1 MAQKK
6 VNGLTIAISAD
17 TSGVTAGLKDITSE
31 SISLSKQLKTVD
43 GLLKLDPTNTELL
56 DTRQKLLA
64 ESIETTRKK
73 LAALKGAQEDVK
85 KAVASGKIGSEEY
98 VAFQKELVQTEKRL
112 KDLEGTA
119 DDTGKEEEQLADATK
134 DAGTEMQKTE
144 KDASGLGESLKNGL
158 AAGAKAA
165 GAALVAVGAASVK
178 LVKDVIEKTGELEQN
193 LGGSESV
200 FGDYAQRMQKA
211 GEEAYKNLGIS
222 QSEYLATA
230 NKMGAL
236 LQGTGLDAEKS
247 AEITEKAMQRAADMA
262 SVMGIDMSAAM
273 ESVAGAAKGNFTMMD
288 NLGVAINDTT
298 LKAYAA
304 EHGLGDLSTT
314 QDKVTAAMQMFLD
327 TTEQYDGNFA
337 KEATETISGSF
348 GLLAASWDSLIAGLG
363 NGEADISNLAGNVV
377 DAFDSVVKNVEPVV
391 DAIVDALPAVVDTL
405 LAAVEELLPKLIP
418 AFTDIFIKLTDTLV
432 KLLPTLIPIA
442 ANAILTITTALIKN
456 LPQVVR
462 AAIEIITAIA
472 QGIAKAL
479 PELIPV
485 IVDVVL
491 EIAEI
496 LTDPKTLMPL
506 IRAAFDIINA
516 LIEGLLSPESIDK
529 MIEMLPEVIS
539 NLVDI
544 LLESL
549 DLLLDA
555 AVQIITALCD
565 YFFDPENVQKLIDTA
580 IEIIAKICEGLLKA
594 LYKVGEAIGE
604 VVKKIVDCL
613 GLGEYWEAG
622 MDVIDEFMGGVKQ
635 KWDEWADWWGS
646 IGERIY
652 DALHGN
658 TEGSFIDEGA
668 VWTPDKPMAV
678 GGIVSRPTR
687 ALIGENGAEMVLPLE
702 RNTEWMDMLAARI
715 GTGVQI
721 GEINVSVSG
730 ADGIDRVG
738 DIIVQKIDEALRV
751 YQIQQVRGIGGTAW
765 K

>member
-1 MAQKK
+1 MAQKRI
-6 VNGLTIAISAD
+6 NGLTIAISAD

-43 GLLKLDPTNTELL
+43 ALLKLDPTNTELL

-73 LAALKGAQEDVK
+73 LDALKGAQEDVK

-119 DDTGKEEEQLADATK
+119 DDTGKEEEQLAEATK
-134 DAGTEMQKTE
+134 DAGKEMQTAE

-158 AAGAKAA
+158 ATGAKAA
-165 GAALVAVGAASVK
+165 AAGVAAVTAAAAAVAVKLADTANEAADYGDNVDKMSQK
-178 LVKDVIEKTGELEQN
+178 LGL
-193 LGGSESV
+193 S
-200 FGDYAQRMQKA
+200 A
-211 GEEAYKNLGIS
+211 EAYQEWDFIMQHSGSDVDKMSASMKKLADAVQQPTKESTAAFEKLGIS
-222 QSEYLATA
+222 IEDAAKMSQEDLFAKTITELQKMESGTERTALANDLLGKSA
-230 NKMGAL
+230 MDLGAL
-236 LQGTGLDAEKS
+236 LNTSAEDTEAMRQQVRELGGVMSDDAVKS
-247 AEITEKAMQRAADMA
+247 AAQFKDSLQNMKTAVGSVGREIGSSFMPSMTQMMDAFGGVIKGSDGAEEALQA
-262 SVMGIDMSAAM
+262 GIDAFIENLDKQADQIVELADRLIPIFVEMVTKNAPKLIEAALKIIQTLA
-273 ESVAGAAKGNFTMMD
+273 EQLLK
-288 NLGVAINDTT
+288 NLPMI
-298 LKAYAA
+298 LR
-304 EHGLGDLSTT
+304 
-314 QDKVTAAMQMFLD
+314 AAMQ
-327 TTEQYDGNFA
+327 
-337 KEATETISGSF
+337 
-348 GLLAASWDSLIAGLG
+348 
-363 NGEADISNLAGNVV
+363 
-377 DAFDSVVKNVEPVV
+377 
-391 DAIVDALPAVVDTL
+391 
-405 LAAVEELLPKLIP
+405 
-418 AFTDIFIKLTDTLV
+418 
-432 KLLPTLIPIA
+432 
-442 ANAILTITTALIKN
+442 
-456 LPQVVR
+456 
-462 AAIEIITAIA
+462 IITAVV
-472 QGIAKAL
+472 QGISQAL

-485 IVDVVL
+485 IVDVVY

-580 IEIIAKICEGLLKA
+580 LEIIVKICEGLLKA
-594 LYKVGEAIGE
+594 LWKIGEAVGEI
-604 VVKKIVDCL
+604 VKKIVDCL

-622 MDVIDEFMGGVKQ
+622 MDVIDQFMGGVKQ

-658 TEGSFIDEGA
+658 MEGSYIDEGA
-668 VWTPDKPMAV
+668 VWTPDKAMAT

-730 ADGIDRVG
+730 AEGIDRVG

-751 YQIQQVRGIGGTAW
+751 YQIQQTRGIGGTAW

>member
-1 MAQKK
+1 MGQKR

-43 GLLKLDPTNTELL
+43 ALLKLDPTNTELL

-73 LAALKGAQEDVK
+73 LDALKGAQEDVK

-112 KDLEGTA
+112 KELEGAA
-119 DDTGKEEEQLADATK
+119 DDTGKEEKQLADSTK
-134 DAGTEMQKTE
+134 DAGKEMQAAE

-158 AAGAKAA
+158 ATGAKAA
-165 GAALVAVGAASVK
+165 AAGVAAVTAAAAAVAVKLADTANEAADYGDNVDKMSQK
-178 LVKDVIEKTGELEQN
+178 LGL
-193 LGGSESV
+193 S
-200 FGDYAQRMQKA
+200 A
-211 GEEAYKNLGIS
+211 EAYQEWDFIMQHSGSDVDKMSASMKKLADAVQQPTKESTAAFEKLGIS
-222 QSEYLATA
+222 IEDAAKMSQEDLFAKTITELQKMESGTERTALANDLLGKSA
-230 NKMGAL
+230 MDLGAL
-236 LQGTGLDAEKS
+236 LNTSAEDTEAMRQQVRELGGVMSDDAVKS
-247 AEITEKAMQRAADMA
+247 AAQFKDSLQNMKTAVGSVGREIGSSFMPSMTQMMDAFGGVIKGSDGAEEALQA
-262 SVMGIDMSAAM
+262 GIDAFIENLDKQADQIVELADRLIPIFVEMVTKNAPKLIEAALKIIQTLA
-273 ESVAGAAKGNFTMMD
+273 EQLLK
-288 NLGVAINDTT
+288 NLPMI
-298 LKAYAA
+298 LR
-304 EHGLGDLSTT
+304 
-314 QDKVTAAMQMFLD
+314 AAMQ
-327 TTEQYDGNFA
+327 
-337 KEATETISGSF
+337 
-348 GLLAASWDSLIAGLG
+348 
-363 NGEADISNLAGNVV
+363 
-377 DAFDSVVKNVEPVV
+377 
-391 DAIVDALPAVVDTL
+391 
-405 LAAVEELLPKLIP
+405 
-418 AFTDIFIKLTDTLV
+418 
-432 KLLPTLIPIA
+432 
-442 ANAILTITTALIKN
+442 
-456 LPQVVR
+456 
-462 AAIEIITAIA
+462 IITAVV
-472 QGIAKAL
+472 QGISQAL

-485 IVDVVL
+485 IVDVVY

-580 IEIIAKICEGLLKA
+580 LEIIVKICEGLLKA
-594 LYKVGEAIGE
+594 LWKIGEAVGEI
-604 VVKKIVDCL
+604 VKKIVDCL

-622 MDVIDEFMGGVKQ
+622 MDVIDQFMGGVKQ

-658 TEGSFIDEGA
+658 MEGSYIDEGA
-668 VWTPDKPMAV
+668 VWTPDKAMAT

-730 ADGIDRVG
+730 AEGIDRVG

-751 YQIQQVRGIGGTAW
+751 YQIQQTRGIGGTAW

>member
-1 MAQKK
+1 MAQKR

-43 GLLKLDPTNTELL
+43 ALLKLDPTNTELL

-64 ESIETTRKK
+64 DSIETTRKK
-73 LAALKGAQEDVK
+73 LEALRGAQEDVK
-85 KAVASGKIGSEEY
+85 KAVASGKIGTEEY
-98 VAFQKELVQTEKRL
+98 VAFQKELVHTEKRL
-112 KDLEGTA
+112 KDLEGAA
-119 DDTGKEEEQLADATK
+119 DDTGKEEKQLSDSTK
-134 DAGTEMQKTE
+134 GAGKEMQAAE
-144 KDASGLGESLKNGL
+144 KDASGLGKSLKNGL

-178 LVKDVIEKTGELEQN
+178 LVKDVIDKTGDLEQN

-337 KEATETISGSF
+337 KEATETISGSL

-363 NGEADISNLAGNVV
+363 NGEADIANLAGNVV

-391 DAIVDALPAVVDTL
+391 EAIVDALPAVVDTL

-418 AFTDIFIKLTDTLV
+418 AFTDIFIKLSDTLV

-462 AAIEIITAIA
+462 AAMQIITSIV
-472 QGIAKAL
+472 QGIAQAL
-479 PELIPV
+479 PDLIPV

-516 LIEGLLSPESIDK
+516 LIEGLLSPESINK

-555 AVQIITALCD
+555 AVKIIEALCD
-565 YFFDPENVQKLIDTA
+565 YFFEPENVQKMIDTS

-594 LYKVGEAIGE
+594 IWKIGEAIGE

-622 MDVIDEFMGGVKQ
+622 MDVIDQFMGGVKH

-658 TEGSFIDEGA
+658 MEGSYIDEGA

-687 ALIGENGAEMVLPLE
+687 ALIGENGAEVVLPLE

-751 YQIQQVRGIGGTAW
+751 YQIQQTRGIGGTAW

>member
-1 MAQKK
+1 MAQKR

-43 GLLKLDPTNTELL
+43 ALLKLDPTNTELL

-73 LAALKGAQEDVK
+73 LDALKGAQEDVK

-119 DDTGKEEEQLADATK
+119 DDTGKEEEQLAEATK
-134 DAGTEMQKTE
+134 DAGKEMQAAE

-158 AAGAKAA
+158 ANGAKAA
-165 GAALVAVGAASVK
+165 AAGVAAVTDAAAAVAVKLADTANEAADYGDNVDKMSQK
-178 LVKDVIEKTGELEQN
+178 LGL
-193 LGGSESV
+193 S
-200 FGDYAQRMQKA
+200 A
-211 GEEAYKNLGIS
+211 EAYQEWDFIMQHSGSDVDKMSASMKKLADAVQQPTKESAAAFEKLGIS
-222 QSEYLATA
+222 IEDAAKMSQEDLFAKTITELQKMESGTERTALANDLLGKSA
-230 NKMGAL
+230 MDLGAL
-236 LQGTGLDAEKS
+236 LNTSAEDTEAMRQQVRELGGVMSDDAVKS
-247 AEITEKAMQRAADMA
+247 AAQFKDSLQNMKTAVGSVGREIGSSFMPSMTQMMDAFGGVVKGSDGAEEALQA
-262 SVMGIDMSAAM
+262 GIDA
-273 ESVAGAAKGNFTMMD
+273 FID
-288 NLGVAINDTT
+288 NLDKQAEQIVELADRLIPVFVEMITKNAPKLIEAALKIIQT
-298 LKAYAA
+298 LA
-304 EHGLGDLSTT
+304 EQLQKNLPLILR
-314 QDKVTAAMQMFLD
+314 AAMQ
-327 TTEQYDGNFA
+327 
-337 KEATETISGSF
+337 
-348 GLLAASWDSLIAGLG
+348 
-363 NGEADISNLAGNVV
+363 
-377 DAFDSVVKNVEPVV
+377 
-391 DAIVDALPAVVDTL
+391 
-405 LAAVEELLPKLIP
+405 
-418 AFTDIFIKLTDTLV
+418 
-432 KLLPTLIPIA
+432 
-442 ANAILTITTALIKN
+442 
-456 LPQVVR
+456 
-462 AAIEIITAIA
+462 IITAVV
-472 QGIAKAL
+472 QGIAQAL

-485 IVDVVL
+485 IVDVVI

-516 LIEGLLSPESIDK
+516 LIEGLLSPDSINA
-529 MIEMLPEVIS
+529 MIEMLPQVVS

-565 YFFDPENVQKLIDTA
+565 YFFEPENVQKMIDTA

-622 MDVIDEFMGGVKQ
+622 MDVIDQFMGGVKQ

-658 TEGSFIDEGA
+658 MEGSYIDEGK
-668 VWTPDKPMAV
+668 VWTPDKAMAT

-721 GEINVSVSG
+721 GEINISVSG
-730 ADGIDRVG
+730 AEGIDRVG

-751 YQIQQVRGIGGTAW
+751 YQIQQTRGIGGTAW

>member
-6 VNGLTIAISAD
+6 VSGLTIAISAD

-43 GLLKLDPTNTELL
+43 ALLDLDPSNTELL
-56 DTRQKLLA
+56 DTKQKLLA
-64 ESIETTRKK
+64 DSIETTRKK
-73 LAALKGAQEDVK
+73 LDALKGAQEDVK

-112 KDLEGTA
+112 KDLEGAA
-119 DDTGKEEEQLADATK
+119 DDTGKEEKQLADSTK
-134 DAGTEMQKTE
+134 DAGTEMQDAE
-144 KDASGLGESLKNGL
+144 KKAGGLGESLKNGL

-200 FGDYAQRMQKA
+200 FGDYAQRMQKI

-222 QSEYLATA
+222 QSDYLATA

-262 SVMGIDMSAAM
+262 SVMGIDMSAAL

-337 KEATETISGSF
+337 KEATETISGSL

-363 NGEADISNLAGNVV
+363 NGEADIANLAGNVV

-418 AFTDIFIKLTDTLV
+418 AFTDIFIRLSDTLV

-462 AAIEIITAIA
+462 AAMQIITSIV
-472 QGIAKAL
+472 QGIAQAL

-485 IVDVVL
+485 IVDVVI

-516 LIEGLLSPESIDK
+516 LIEGLLSPDSINA
-529 MIEMLPEVIS
+529 MIEMLPEVVS

-555 AVQIITALCD
+555 AVKIIEALCN
-565 YFFDPENVQKLIDTA
+565 YFFEPENVQKLIDTA

-594 LYKVGEAIGE
+594 LWKVGEAIGE

-622 MDVIDEFMGGVKQ
+622 MDVIDQFMGGVKQ
-635 KWDEWADWWGS
+635 KWDEWSDWWGS

-658 TEGSFIDEGA
+658 MEGSYIDEGA

-730 ADGIDRVG
+730 AEGIDRVG

-751 YQIQQVRGIGGTAW
+751 YQIQQTRGIGGTAW

>member
-73 LAALKGAQEDVK
+73 LEALKGAQEDVK

-119 DDTGKEEEQLADATK
+119 DDTGKEEKQLADATK
-134 DAGTEMQKTE
+134 DAGKEMQTAE
-144 KDASGLGESLKNGL
+144 KDASGLGESLKSGL

-165 GAALVAVGAASVK
+165 GAALAAVGAASVK

-222 QSEYLATA
+222 QSDYLATA

-348 GLLAASWDSLIAGLG
+348 GLLAASWESLIAGLG

-418 AFTDIFIKLTDTLV
+418 AFTDIFIKLSDTLV

-442 ANAILTITTALIKN
+442 AQAILTITTALIKN

-462 AAIEIITAIA
+462 AAMQIITAVV
-472 QGIAKAL
+472 QGIAQAL

-485 IVDVVL
+485 IVDVVI

-516 LIEGLLSPESIDK
+516 LIEGLLSPDSINM
-529 MIEMLPEVIS
+529 MIEMLPEVVS

-555 AVQIITALCD
+555 AVKIIEALCD
-565 YFFDPENVQKLIDTA
+565 YFFDPENVQKMIDTS

-622 MDVIDEFMGGVKQ
+622 MDVIDQFMGGVKQ

-658 TEGSFIDEGA
+658 MEGSYIDEGA
-668 VWTPDKPMAV
+668 VWTPDKAMAV

-751 YQIQQVRGIGGTAW
+751 YQIQQTRGIGGTAW

>member
-56 DTRQKLLA
+56 DTRQRLLA

-73 LAALKGAQEDVK
+73 LDALRGAQEDVK

-98 VAFQKELVQTEKRL
+98 VAFQKELVQTEKRM

-119 DDTGKEEEQLADATK
+119 DDTGKEEKQLAEATK
-134 DAGTEMQKTE
+134 DAGKEMQTAE

-158 AAGAKAA
+158 ATGAKAA
-165 GAALVAVGAASVK
+165 AAGVAAVTAAAAAVAVKLADTANEAADYGDNVDKMSQK
-178 LVKDVIEKTGELEQN
+178 LGL
-193 LGGSESV
+193 S
-200 FGDYAQRMQKA
+200 A
-211 GEEAYKNLGIS
+211 EAYQEWDFIMKHSGSDVDKMSASMKKLADAVQEPTKESAAAFEKLGIS
-222 QSEYLATA
+222 LEDAKKMSQEDLFAKTITELQKMESGTERTALANDLLGKSA
-230 NKMGAL
+230 MDLGAL
-236 LQGTGLDAEKS
+236 LNTSAEDTEAMRQQVRELGGVMSDDAVKS
-247 AEITEKAMQRAADMA
+247 AAQFKDSLQNMKTAVGSVGREIGA
-262 SVMGIDMSAAM
+262 SFMPSMTQMMDAFGGLIKGSDGSEEALQAGIDA
-273 ESVAGAAKGNFTMMD
+273 FID
-288 NLGVAINDTT
+288 NL
-298 LKAYAA
+298 
-304 EHGLGDLSTT
+304 
-314 QDKVTAAMQMFLD
+314 DKQADQIV
-327 TTEQYDGNFA
+327 E
-337 KEATETISGSF
+337 
-348 GLLAASWDSLIAGLG
+348 LADRLIPIFV
-363 NGEADISNLAGNVV
+363 EMIT
-377 DAFDSVVKNVEPVV
+377 KN
-391 DAIVDALPAVVDTL
+391 A
-405 LAAVEELLPKLIP
+405 PKLIE
-418 AFTDIFIKLTDTLV
+418 AALKIIQTLAEQ
-432 KLLPTLIPIA
+432 LL
-442 ANAILTITTALIKN
+442 KN
-456 LPQVVR
+456 LPLILR

-516 LIEGLLSPESIDK
+516 LIGGLLSPDSINA
-529 MIEMLPEVIS
+529 MIEMLPQVIS

-544 LLESL
+544 LLDSL

-555 AVQIITALCD
+555 AVKIIEALCD
-565 YFFDPENVQKLIDTA
+565 YFLDPANVQKMFDTSL
-580 IEIIAKICEGLLKA
+580 EIIVKICEGLLKA
-594 LYKVGEAIGE
+594 LGKIGDAVGQI
-604 VVKKIVDCL
+604 VKKIVDCL

-622 MDVIDEFMGGVKQ
+622 MDVIDQFMGGVKQ

-658 TEGSFIDEGA
+658 MEGSYIDEGA

-730 ADGIDRVG
+730 AEGIDRVG

-751 YQIQQVRGIGGTAW
+751 YQIQQTRGIGGTAW

>member
-6 VNGLTIAISAD
+6 VSGLTIAISAD
-17 TSGVTAGLKDITSE
+17 TTGVTAGLKDITSE

-64 ESIETTRKK
+64 ESIEATRKK
-73 LAALKGAQEDVK
+73 LDALRGAQEDVK

-119 DDTGKEEEQLADATK
+119 DDTGKEEKQLAESTK
-134 DAGTEMQKTE
+134 DAGKEMQTAE

-158 AAGAKAA
+158 ATGAKAA
-165 GAALVAVGAASVK
+165 AAGVAAVTAAAAAVAVKLADTANEAADYGDNVDKMSQK
-178 LVKDVIEKTGELEQN
+178 LGL
-193 LGGSESV
+193 S
-200 FGDYAQRMQKA
+200 A
-211 GEEAYKNLGIS
+211 EAYQEWDFIMQHSGSDVDKMSASMKKLADAVQEPTKESAAAFEKLGIS
-222 QSEYLATA
+222 LEDAKKMSQEDLFAKTITELQKMESGTERTALANDLLGKSA
-230 NKMGAL
+230 MDLGAL
-236 LQGTGLDAEKS
+236 LNTSAEDTEAMREQVRELGGVMSDDAVKS
-247 AEITEKAMQRAADMA
+247 AAQFKDSLQNMKTAVGSVGREIGA
-262 SVMGIDMSAAM
+262 SFMPSMTQMMDAFGGLIKGSDGSEEALQAGIDA
-273 ESVAGAAKGNFTMMD
+273 FID
-288 NLGVAINDTT
+288 NL
-298 LKAYAA
+298 
-304 EHGLGDLSTT
+304 
-314 QDKVTAAMQMFLD
+314 DKQADQIV
-327 TTEQYDGNFA
+327 E
-337 KEATETISGSF
+337 
-348 GLLAASWDSLIAGLG
+348 LADRLIPIFV
-363 NGEADISNLAGNVV
+363 EMIT
-377 DAFDSVVKNVEPVV
+377 KN
-391 DAIVDALPAVVDTL
+391 A
-405 LAAVEELLPKLIP
+405 PKLIE
-418 AFTDIFIKLTDTLV
+418 AALKIIQTLAEQ
-432 KLLPTLIPIA
+432 LL
-442 ANAILTITTALIKN
+442 KN
-456 LPQVVR
+456 LPMILR
-462 AAIEIITAIA
+462 AAIEIITAVA

-580 IEIIAKICEGLLKA
+580 IEIIAKICEGLLEA

-658 TEGSFIDEGA
+658 TEGSFIDESK
-668 VWTPDKPMAV
+668 VWTPDKPMAT

-751 YQIQQVRGIGGTAW
+751 YQIQQARGIGGTAW

>member
-6 VNGLTIAISAD
+6 VSGLTIAISAD
-17 TSGVTAGLKDITSE
+17 TTGVTAGLKDITSE

-73 LAALKGAQEDVK
+73 LDALRGAQEDVK

-98 VAFQKELVQTEKRL
+98 VAFQKELVQTERRL

-119 DDTGKEEEQLADATK
+119 DDTGKEEKQLAEVTK
-134 DAGTEMQKTE
+134 DAGKEMQAAE

-158 AAGAKAA
+158 ATGAKAA
-165 GAALVAVGAASVK
+165 AAGVAAVTAAAAAVAVKLADTANEAADYGDNVDKMSQK
-178 LVKDVIEKTGELEQN
+178 LGL
-193 LGGSESV
+193 S
-200 FGDYAQRMQKA
+200 A
-211 GEEAYKNLGIS
+211 EAYQEWDFIMQHSGSDVDKMSASMKKLADAVQEPTKESAAAFEKLGIS
-222 QSEYLATA
+222 LEDAKKMSQEDLFAKTITELQKMESGTERTALANDLLGKSA
-230 NKMGAL
+230 MDLGAL
-236 LQGTGLDAEKS
+236 LNTSAEDTEAMRQQVRELGGVMSDDAVKS
-247 AEITEKAMQRAADMA
+247 AAQFKDSLQNMKTAVGSVGREIGASFMPSMAQMMDAFGGLIKGSDGSEEALQAGIDAFIDNLDKQADMIVELA
-262 SVMGIDMSAAM
+262 DRLIPIFVEM
-273 ESVAGAAKGNFTMMD
+273 
-288 NLGVAINDTT
+288 
-298 LKAYAA
+298 
-304 EHGLGDLSTT
+304 
-314 QDKVTAAMQMFLD
+314 VT
-327 TTEQYDGNFA
+327 
-337 KEATETISGSF
+337 
-348 GLLAASWDSLIAGLG
+348 
-363 NGEADISNLAGNVV
+363 
-377 DAFDSVVKNVEPVV
+377 KN
-391 DAIVDALPAVVDTL
+391 A
-405 LAAVEELLPKLIP
+405 PKLIE
-418 AFTDIFIKLTDTLV
+418 AALKIIQTLAEQ
-432 KLLPTLIPIA
+432 LL
-442 ANAILTITTALIKN
+442 KN
-456 LPQVVR
+456 LPLILR

-496 LTDPKTLMPL
+496 LTDPKTMMPL

-646 IGERIY
+646 IGERMY

-658 TEGSFIDEGA
+658 TEGSFIDESK
-668 VWTPDKPMAV
+668 VWTPDKPMAT

-751 YQIQQVRGIGGTAW
+751 YQIQQARGIGGTAW

>member
-1 MAQKK
+1 MAQKRI
-6 VNGLTIAISAD
+6 NGLTIAISAD

-73 LAALKGAQEDVK
+73 LDALRGAQEDVK

-98 VAFQKELVQTEKRL
+98 VAFQKELVLTEKRL

-119 DDTGKEEEQLADATK
+119 DDTGKEEEQLAKATK
-134 DAGTEMQKTE
+134 DAGTEMKQTE
-144 KDASGLGESLKNGL
+144 KDSSNLGESLKNGL
-158 AAGAKAA
+158 ATGAKAA
-165 GAALVAVGAASVK
+165 AAGVAAVTAAAAAVAVKLADTANEAADYGDNVDKMSQK
-178 LVKDVIEKTGELEQN
+178 LGL
-193 LGGSESV
+193 S
-200 FGDYAQRMQKA
+200 A
-211 GEEAYKNLGIS
+211 EAYQEWDFIMQHSGSDVDKMSASMKKLADAVQQPTKESTAAFEKLGIS
-222 QSEYLATA
+222 IEDAAKMSQEDLFAATITALQNMESGTERTALANDLLGKSA
-230 NKMGAL
+230 MDLGAL
-236 LQGTGLDAEKS
+236 LNTSAEDTEAMRQQVRELGGVMSDDAVKS
-247 AEITEKAMQRAADMA
+247 AAQFKDSLQNMKTAVGSVGREIGSSFMPSMTQMMDAFGGVVKGSDGAEEALQA
-262 SVMGIDMSAAM
+262 GIDAFIENLDKQAEQIVELADRLIPIFVEMITNNAPKLITAALM
-273 ESVAGAAKGNFTMMD
+273 IVQTLAEQLLK
-288 NLGVAINDTT
+288 NLPMV
-298 LKAYAA
+298 LR
-304 EHGLGDLSTT
+304 
-314 QDKVTAAMQMFLD
+314 AAMQ
-327 TTEQYDGNFA
+327 
-337 KEATETISGSF
+337 
-348 GLLAASWDSLIAGLG
+348 
-363 NGEADISNLAGNVV
+363 
-377 DAFDSVVKNVEPVV
+377 
-391 DAIVDALPAVVDTL
+391 IVTAVV
-405 LAAVEELLPKLIP
+405 
-418 AFTDIFIKLTDTLV
+418 
-432 KLLPTLIPIA
+432 
-442 ANAILTITTALIKN
+442 
-456 LPQVVR
+456 
-462 AAIEIITAIA
+462 
-472 QGIAKAL
+472 QGIAQAL
-479 PELIPV
+479 PDLIPV
-485 IVDVVL
+485 VIQVVF

-516 LIEGLLSPESIDK
+516 LIEGLLSPESINM
-529 MIEMLPEVIS
+529 MIEMLPEVVS

-555 AVQIITALCD
+555 AVKIIEALCD
-565 YFFDPENVQKLIDTA
+565 YFFEPENVQKLIDTA

-613 GLGEYWEAG
+613 GLGDYWEAG

-658 TEGSFIDEGA
+658 MEGSYIDEGA
-668 VWTPDKPMAV
+668 VWTPDKPMAT

-730 ADGIDRVG
+730 AEGIDRVG

-751 YQIQQVRGIGGTAW
+751 YQIQQTRGIGGTAW

>member
-6 VNGLTIAISAD
+6 VSGLTIAISAD

-73 LAALKGAQEDVK
+73 LDALKGAQEDVK

-134 DAGTEMQKTE
+134 DAGKEMQTAE

-158 AAGAKAA
+158 ANGAKAA
-165 GAALVAVGAASVK
+165 AAGVAAVTAAAAAVAVKLADTANEAADYGDNVDKMSQK
-178 LVKDVIEKTGELEQN
+178 LGL
-193 LGGSESV
+193 S
-200 FGDYAQRMQKA
+200 A
-211 GEEAYKNLGIS
+211 EAYQEWDFIMQHSGSDVDKMSASMKKLADAVQQPTKESTAAFEKLGIS
-222 QSEYLATA
+222 IEDAAKMSQEDLFAKTITELQKMESGTERTALANDLLGKSA
-230 NKMGAL
+230 MDLGAL
-236 LQGTGLDAEKS
+236 LNTSAEDTEAMRQQVRELGGVMSDDAVKS
-247 AEITEKAMQRAADMA
+247 AAQFKDSLQNMKTAVGSVGREIGSSFMPSMTQMMDAFGGVIKGSDGAEEALQA
-262 SVMGIDMSAAM
+262 GIDAFIENLDKQADQIVELADRLIPIFVEMVTKNAPKLIEAALKIIQTLA
-273 ESVAGAAKGNFTMMD
+273 EQLLK
-288 NLGVAINDTT
+288 NLPLI
-298 LKAYAA
+298 LR
-304 EHGLGDLSTT
+304 
-314 QDKVTAAMQMFLD
+314 AAMQ
-327 TTEQYDGNFA
+327 
-337 KEATETISGSF
+337 
-348 GLLAASWDSLIAGLG
+348 
-363 NGEADISNLAGNVV
+363 
-377 DAFDSVVKNVEPVV
+377 
-391 DAIVDALPAVVDTL
+391 
-405 LAAVEELLPKLIP
+405 
-418 AFTDIFIKLTDTLV
+418 
-432 KLLPTLIPIA
+432 
-442 ANAILTITTALIKN
+442 
-456 LPQVVR
+456 
-462 AAIEIITAIA
+462 IITAVV
-472 QGIAKAL
+472 QGIAQAL

-485 IVDVVL
+485 IVDVVI

-555 AVQIITALCD
+555 AVAIIEALCD
-565 YFFDPENVQKLIDTA
+565 YFFEPENVQKLIDTA
-580 IEIIAKICEGLLKA
+580 IEIIVKICEGLLKA
-594 LYKVGEAIGE
+594 LWKIGEAVGEI
-604 VVKKIVDCL
+604 VKKIVDCL

-658 TEGSFIDEGA
+658 MEGSYIDEGK
-668 VWTPDKPMAV
+668 VWTPDKAMAT

-730 ADGIDRVG
+730 AEGIDRVG

-751 YQIQQVRGIGGTAW
+751 YQIQQARGIGGTAW

>member
-1 MAQKK
+1 MAQKR

-43 GLLKLDPTNTELL
+43 ALLKLDPTNTELL

-64 ESIETTRKK
+64 DSVETTRRK
-73 LAALKGAQEDVK
+73 LEALKGAQEDVK
-85 KAVASGKIGSEEY
+85 KAVASGKIGTEEY
-98 VAFQKELVQTEKRL
+98 VAFQKELVLTEKRL
-112 KDLEGTA
+112 KDLEGAA
-119 DDTGKEEEQLADATK
+119 DDTGKEEKQLADSTK
-134 DAGTEMQKTE
+134 DAGTEMQDAE
-144 KDASGLGESLKNGL
+144 KKAGGLGESLKNGL
-158 AAGAKAA
+158 ANGAKAA
-165 GAALVAVGAASVK
+165 AAGVAAVTAAAAAVAVKLADTANEAAGYGDNVDKMSQK
-178 LVKDVIEKTGELEQN
+178 LGL
-193 LGGSESV
+193 S
-200 FGDYAQRMQKA
+200 A
-211 GEEAYKNLGIS
+211 EAYQEWDFIMQHSGSDVDKMSASMKKLADAVQQPTKESTAAFEKLGIS
-222 QSEYLATA
+222 IEDAKKMSQEDLFAKTITELQKMESGTERTALANDLLGKSA
-230 NKMGAL
+230 MDLGAL
-236 LQGTGLDAEKS
+236 LNTSAEDTEAMRQQVRELGGVMSDDAVKS
-247 AEITEKAMQRAADMA
+247 AAQFKDSLQSMKTAVGSVGREIGSSFMPSMA
-262 SVMGIDMSAAM
+262 QMMDAFGGVIKGSDGAEEALQAGIDAFI
-273 ESVAGAAKGNFTMMD
+273 E
-288 NLGVAINDTT
+288 NL
-298 LKAYAA
+298 
-304 EHGLGDLSTT
+304 
-314 QDKVTAAMQMFLD
+314 DKQADQIV
-327 TTEQYDGNFA
+327 E
-337 KEATETISGSF
+337 
-348 GLLAASWDSLIAGLG
+348 LADRLIPTFV
-363 NGEADISNLAGNVV
+363 EMIT
-377 DAFDSVVKNVEPVV
+377 KN
-391 DAIVDALPAVVDTL
+391 A
-405 LAAVEELLPKLIP
+405 PKLIE
-418 AFTDIFIKLTDTLV
+418 AALKIIQTLAEQ
-432 KLLPTLIPIA
+432 LL
-442 ANAILTITTALIKN
+442 KN
-456 LPQVVR
+456 LPLILR
-462 AAIEIITAIA
+462 AAIGIITAIV
-472 QGIAKAL
+472 QGIAQAL
-479 PELIPV
+479 PDLIPV
-485 IVDVVL
+485 IVDVVI

-496 LTDPKTLMPL
+496 LTDPKTLTPL

-555 AVQIITALCD
+555 AVKIIEALCD
-565 YFFDPENVQKLIDTA
+565 YFFEPENVQKLIDTA

-594 LYKVGEAIGE
+594 LWKIGEAIGE

-658 TEGSFIDEGA
+658 MEGSYIDEGK

-730 ADGIDRVG
+730 AEGIDRVG

-751 YQIQQVRGIGGTAW
+751 YQIQQTRGIGGTAW

>member
-1 MAQKK
+1 MAQKR

-43 GLLKLDPTNTELL
+43 ALLDLDPTNTELV
-56 DTRQKLLA
+56 DTKQKLLA
-64 ESIETTRKK
+64 QSIETTRKK
-73 LAALKGAQEDVK
+73 LEALKGAQEDVK
-85 KAVASGKIGSEEY
+85 KAVASGKIGSDEY
-98 VAFQKELVQTEKRL
+98 VAFQKELVMTEKRL
-112 KDLEGTA
+112 KDLEGAA
-119 DDTGKEEEQLADATK
+119 DDTGKEEKQLADSTK
-134 DAGTEMQKTE
+134 DAGTEMQTAE
-144 KDASGLGESLKNGL
+144 KKAGGLGESLKNGL

-165 GAALVAVGAASVK
+165 AAGVAAVTAAAAAVAVKLADTANEAADYGDNVDKMSQK
-178 LVKDVIEKTGELEQN
+178 LGL
-193 LGGSESV
+193 S
-200 FGDYAQRMQKA
+200 A
-211 GEEAYKNLGIS
+211 EAYQEWDFIMQHSGSDVDKMSASMKKLADAVQQPTKESTAAFEKLGIS
-222 QSEYLATA
+222 IEDAAKMSQEDLFAKTITELQKMESGTERTALANDLLGKSA
-230 NKMGAL
+230 MDLGAL
-236 LQGTGLDAEKS
+236 LNTSAEDTEAMRQQVRELGGVMSDDAVKS
-247 AEITEKAMQRAADMA
+247 AAQFKDSLQNMKTAVGSVGREIGSSFMPSMTQMMDAFGGLINGSDGAEEALQA
-262 SVMGIDMSAAM
+262 GIDA
-273 ESVAGAAKGNFTMMD
+273 FID
-288 NLGVAINDTT
+288 NLD
-298 LKAYAA
+298 KQA
-304 EHGLGDLSTT
+304 E
-314 QDKVTAAMQMFLD
+314 QIV
-327 TTEQYDGNFA
+327 E
-337 KEATETISGSF
+337 
-348 GLLAASWDSLIAGLG
+348 LADRLIPTFV
-363 NGEADISNLAGNVV
+363 EMIT
-377 DAFDSVVKNVEPVV
+377 KN
-391 DAIVDALPAVVDTL
+391 A
-405 LAAVEELLPKLIP
+405 PKLIE
-418 AFTDIFIKLTDTLV
+418 AALKIIQTLAEQ
-432 KLLPTLIPIA
+432 LL
-442 ANAILTITTALIKN
+442 KN
-456 LPQVVR
+456 LPLILR

-472 QGIAKAL
+472 QGIAQAL

-555 AVQIITALCD
+555 AVQIIAALCD
-565 YFFDPENVQKLIDTA
+565 YFLDPENRQKIIDTS
-580 IEIIAKICEGLLKA
+580 IEIIAKLCEGFLQA
-594 LYKVGEAIGE
+594 LWKIGEAIGK

-622 MDVIDEFMGGVKQ
+622 KDVIDEFMGGVKQ
-635 KWDEWADWWGS
+635 KWDEWADWWGK
-646 IGERIY
+646 IGEHIY

-658 TEGSFIDEGA
+658 KEGA
-668 VWTPDKPMAV
+668 HTDESKVWYGPGPAMAT

-730 ADGIDRVG
+730 ADGIANVG

-751 YQIQQVRGIGGTAW
+751 YQIQQTRGIGGTAW

>member
-6 VNGLTIAISAD
+6 VSGLTIAISAD

-73 LAALKGAQEDVK
+73 LDALKGAQEDVK

-134 DAGTEMQKTE
+134 DAGKEMQTAE

-158 AAGAKAA
+158 ANGAKAA
-165 GAALVAVGAASVK
+165 AAGVAAVTAAAAAVAVKLADTANEAADYGDNVDKMSQK
-178 LVKDVIEKTGELEQN
+178 LGL
-193 LGGSESV
+193 S
-200 FGDYAQRMQKA
+200 A
-211 GEEAYKNLGIS
+211 EAYQEWDFIMQHSGSDVDKMSASMKKLADAVQHPTKESTAAFEKLGIS
-222 QSEYLATA
+222 IEDAAKMSREDLFAATITALQNMESGTERTALANDLLGKSA
-230 NKMGAL
+230 MDLGAL
-236 LQGTGLDAEKS
+236 LNTSAEDTEAMRQQVRELGGVMSDDAVKS
-247 AEITEKAMQRAADMA
+247 AAQFKDSLQNMKTAVGSIGREIGSSFMPSMTQMMDAFGGVVKGSDGAEEALQA
-262 SVMGIDMSAAM
+262 GIDA
-273 ESVAGAAKGNFTMMD
+273 FID
-288 NLGVAINDTT
+288 NLDKQADQIVELADRLIPTFVEMITKNAPKLIEAALKIIQT
-298 LKAYAA
+298 LA
-304 EHGLGDLSTT
+304 EQLL
-314 QDKVTAAMQMFLD
+314 KNLPLILRAAMQ
-327 TTEQYDGNFA
+327 
-337 KEATETISGSF
+337 
-348 GLLAASWDSLIAGLG
+348 
-363 NGEADISNLAGNVV
+363 
-377 DAFDSVVKNVEPVV
+377 
-391 DAIVDALPAVVDTL
+391 
-405 LAAVEELLPKLIP
+405 
-418 AFTDIFIKLTDTLV
+418 
-432 KLLPTLIPIA
+432 
-442 ANAILTITTALIKN
+442 
-456 LPQVVR
+456 
-462 AAIEIITAIA
+462 IITAVV
-472 QGIAKAL
+472 QGIAQAL
-479 PELIPV
+479 PDLIPV
-485 IVDVVL
+485 VIQVVL

-516 LIEGLLSPESIDK
+516 LIEGLLSPDSINK

-555 AVQIITALCD
+555 AVAIIAALCD

-580 IEIIAKICEGLLKA
+580 IEIIAKICDGLLKA
-594 LYKVGEAIGE
+594 LWKIGEAIGE

-658 TEGSFIDEGA
+658 TEGSFIDEGK
-668 VWTPDKPMAV
+668 VWTPDKPMAS

-730 ADGIDRVG
+730 AEGIDRVG

-751 YQIQQVRGIGGTAW
+751 YQIQQTRGIGGTAW

>member
-1 MAQKK
+1 MAQKRI
-6 VNGLTIAISAD
+6 NGLTIAISAD

-43 GLLKLDPTNTELL
+43 ALLDLDPKNTELL
-56 DTRQKLLA
+56 DTKQQLLA
-64 ESIETTRKK
+64 DSIETTRKK
-73 LAALKGAQEDVK
+73 LEALKGAQEDVK
-85 KAVASGKIGSEEY
+85 KAVASGKIGTEEY

-112 KDLEGTA
+112 KDLEGAA
-119 DDTGKEEEQLADATK
+119 DDTGKKENQLADSTK
-134 DAGTEMQKTE
+134 DAGKEMQAAE

-158 AAGAKAA
+158 ATGAKAA
-165 GAALVAVGAASVK
+165 AAGVAAVTAAAAAVAVKLADTANEAADYGDNVDKMSQK
-178 LVKDVIEKTGELEQN
+178 LGL
-193 LGGSESV
+193 S
-200 FGDYAQRMQKA
+200 A
-211 GEEAYKNLGIS
+211 EAYQEWDFIMQHSGSDVDKMSASMKKLTDAVQQPTKESTADFEKLGIS
-222 QSEYLATA
+222 IEDAAKMSQEDLFAATITALQNMESGTERTALANDLLGKSA
-230 NKMGAL
+230 MDLGAL
-236 LQGTGLDAEKS
+236 LNTSAEDTEAMRQQVRELGGVMSDDAVKS
-247 AEITEKAMQRAADMA
+247 AAQFKDSLQNMKTAVGSVGREIGSSFMPSMTQMMDAFGGVIKGSDGAEEALQA
-262 SVMGIDMSAAM
+262 GIDA
-273 ESVAGAAKGNFTMMD
+273 FID
-288 NLGVAINDTT
+288 NLDKQADQIVELADRLIPIFVEMVTKNAPKLIEAALMIVQT
-298 LKAYAA
+298 LA
-304 EHGLGDLSTT
+304 EQLL
-314 QDKVTAAMQMFLD
+314 KNLPMILRAAMQII
-327 TTEQYDGNFA
+327 T
-337 KEATETISGSF
+337 
-348 GLLAASWDSLIAGLG
+348 
-363 NGEADISNLAGNVV
+363 
-377 DAFDSVVKNVEPVV
+377 SVV
-391 DAIVDALPAVVDTL
+391 
-405 LAAVEELLPKLIP
+405 
-418 AFTDIFIKLTDTLV
+418 
-432 KLLPTLIPIA
+432 
-442 ANAILTITTALIKN
+442 
-456 LPQVVR
+456 
-462 AAIEIITAIA
+462 
-472 QGIAKAL
+472 QGIAQAL

-485 IVDVVL
+485 IVDVVI

-516 LIEGLLSPESIDK
+516 LIEGLLSPESINK

-555 AVQIITALCD
+555 AVKIIEALCD
-565 YFFDPENVQKLIDTA
+565 YFFEPENVQKMIDTS

-594 LYKVGEAIGE
+594 IWKIGEAIGE

-622 MDVIDEFMGGVKQ
+622 MDVIDQFMGGVKH

-658 TEGSFIDEGA
+658 MEGSYIDEGA

-730 ADGIDRVG
+730 AEGIDRVG

-751 YQIQQVRGIGGTAW
+751 YQIQQTRGIGGTAW

>member
-6 VNGLTIAISAD
+6 VSGLTIAISAD
-17 TSGVTAGLKDITSE
+17 TTGVTAGLKDITSE

-43 GLLKLDPTNTELL
+43 GLLNLDPSNVELL
-56 DTRQKLLA
+56 DTKQKLLTD
-64 ESIETTRKK
+64 SIQTTIKK
-73 LAALKGAQEDVK
+73 LEALKGAQEDVK
-85 KAVASGKIGSEEY
+85 KAVASGKIGTEEY
-98 VAFQKELVQTEKRL
+98 IAFQRELVTTEKRL
-112 KDLEGTA
+112 GELYKATSNTSLEE
-119 DDTGKEEEQLADATK
+119 KELAEATK
-134 DAGTEMQKTE
+134 DAGKEMQTAE

-158 AAGAKAA
+158 ANGAKAA
-165 GAALVAVGAASVK
+165 AAGVAAVTDAAAAVAVKLADTANEAADYGDNVDKMSQK
-178 LVKDVIEKTGELEQN
+178 LGL
-193 LGGSESV
+193 S
-200 FGDYAQRMQKA
+200 A
-211 GEEAYKNLGIS
+211 EAYQEWDFIMQHSGSDVDKMSASMKKLADAVQQPTKESTAAFEKLGIS
-222 QSEYLATA
+222 IEDAAKMSQEDLFATTITALQKMESGTERTALANDLLGKSA
-230 NKMGAL
+230 MDLGAL
-236 LQGTGLDAEKS
+236 LNTSAEDTEAMRQQVRELGGVMSDDAVKS
-247 AEITEKAMQRAADMA
+247 AAQFKDSLQNMKTAVGSVGREIGSSFMPSMTQMMDAFGGVVKGSDGAEEALQA
-262 SVMGIDMSAAM
+262 GIDAFI
-273 ESVAGAAKGNFTMMD
+273 E
-288 NLGVAINDTT
+288 NLGKQADQIV
-298 LKAYAA
+298 
-304 EHGLGDLSTT
+304 E
-314 QDKVTAAMQMFLD
+314 
-327 TTEQYDGNFA
+327 
-337 KEATETISGSF
+337 
-348 GLLAASWDSLIAGLG
+348 LADRLIPTFV
-363 NGEADISNLAGNVV
+363 EMIT
-377 DAFDSVVKNVEPVV
+377 KN
-391 DAIVDALPAVVDTL
+391 A
-405 LAAVEELLPKLIP
+405 PKLIE
-418 AFTDIFIKLTDTLV
+418 AALKIIQTLAEQ
-432 KLLPTLIPIA
+432 LL
-442 ANAILTITTALIKN
+442 KN
-456 LPQVVR
+456 LPLILR
-462 AAIEIITAIA
+462 AAIELITAVA
-472 QGIAKAL
+472 QGIAQAL

-485 IVDVVL
+485 IVDVVF

-549 DLLLDA
+549 DLLLGA
-555 AVQIITALCD
+555 AVKIIEALCD
-565 YFFDPENVQKLIDTA
+565 YFFEPENVQKLIDTA
-580 IEIIAKICEGLLKA
+580 LEIIAKICEGLLKA

-658 TEGSFIDEGA
+658 TEDSFIDEGK
-668 VWTPDKPMAV
+668 VWTPDKPMAT

-730 ADGIDRVG
+730 AEGIDRVG

-751 YQIQQVRGIGGTAW
+751 YQIQQTRGIGGTAW

>member
-6 VNGLTIAISAD
+6 VSGLTIAISAD
-17 TSGVTAGLKDITSE
+17 TTGVTAGLKDITSE

-73 LAALKGAQEDVK
+73 LDALRGAQEDVK

-119 DDTGKEEEQLADATK
+119 DDTGKEEKELAESTK

-158 AAGAKAA
+158 ANGAKAA
-165 GAALVAVGAASVK
+165 AAGVAAVTAAAAAVAVKLADTANEAADYGDNVDKMSQK
-178 LVKDVIEKTGELEQN
+178 LGL
-193 LGGSESV
+193 S
-200 FGDYAQRMQKA
+200 A
-211 GEEAYKNLGIS
+211 EAYQEWDFIMQHSGSDVDKMSASMKKLADAVQQPTKESTAAFEKLGIS
-222 QSEYLATA
+222 IEDAAKMSQEDLFAKTITELQKMESGTERTALANDLLGKSA
-230 NKMGAL
+230 MDLGAL
-236 LQGTGLDAEKS
+236 LNTSAEDTEAMRQQVRELGGVMSDDAVKS
-247 AEITEKAMQRAADMA
+247 AAQFKDSLQNMKTAVGSVGREIGA
-262 SVMGIDMSAAM
+262 SFMPSMTQMMDAFGGLIKGSDGSEEALQAGIDA
-273 ESVAGAAKGNFTMMD
+273 FID
-288 NLGVAINDTT
+288 NL
-298 LKAYAA
+298 
-304 EHGLGDLSTT
+304 
-314 QDKVTAAMQMFLD
+314 DKQADQIV
-327 TTEQYDGNFA
+327 E
-337 KEATETISGSF
+337 
-348 GLLAASWDSLIAGLG
+348 LADRLIPVFV
-363 NGEADISNLAGNVV
+363 EMIT
-377 DAFDSVVKNVEPVV
+377 KN
-391 DAIVDALPAVVDTL
+391 A
-405 LAAVEELLPKLIP
+405 PKLIE
-418 AFTDIFIKLTDTLV
+418 AALKIIQTLAEQ
-432 KLLPTLIPIA
+432 LL
-442 ANAILTITTALIKN
+442 KN
-456 LPQVVR
+456 LPLILR
-462 AAIEIITAIA
+462 AAIGIITAIV

-516 LIEGLLSPESIDK
+516 LIEGLLSPESINK

-544 LLESL
+544 LVESV

-580 IEIIAKICEGLLKA
+580 IEVIAKICEGLLKA

-658 TEGSFIDEGA
+658 TEGSFIDESK
-668 VWTPDKPMAV
+668 VWTPDKPMAT

-730 ADGIDRVG
+730 AEGIDRVG

-751 YQIQQVRGIGGTAW
+751 YQIQQTRGIGGTAW

>member
-6 VNGLTIAISAD
+6 VSGLTIAISAD

-43 GLLKLDPTNTELL
+43 ALLDLDPSNTELL
-56 DTRQKLLA
+56 DTKQKLLA
-64 ESIETTRKK
+64 DSIETTRKK
-73 LAALKGAQEDVK
+73 LDALKGAQEDVK

-112 KDLEGTA
+112 KDLEGAA
-119 DDTGKEEEQLADATK
+119 DDTGKEEKQLADSTK
-134 DAGTEMQKTE
+134 DAGTEMQDAE
-144 KDASGLGESLKNGL
+144 KKAGGLGESLKNGL

-193 LGGSESV
+193 RGGSESV
-200 FGDYAQRMQKA
+200 FGDYAQRMQKI

-222 QSEYLATA
+222 QSDYLATA

-262 SVMGIDMSAAM
+262 SVMGIDMSAAL

-337 KEATETISGSF
+337 KEATETISGSL

-363 NGEADISNLAGNVV
+363 NGEADIANLAGNVV

-418 AFTDIFIKLTDTLV
+418 AFTDIFIRLSDTLV

-462 AAIEIITAIA
+462 AAMQIITSIV
-472 QGIAKAL
+472 QGIAQAL

-485 IVDVVL
+485 IVDVVI

-516 LIEGLLSPESIDK
+516 LIEGLLSPDSINA
-529 MIEMLPEVIS
+529 MIEMLPEVVS

-555 AVQIITALCD
+555 AVKIIEALCN
-565 YFFDPENVQKLIDTA
+565 YFFEPENVQKLIDTA

-594 LYKVGEAIGE
+594 LWKVGEAIGE

-622 MDVIDEFMGGVKQ
+622 MDVIDQFMGGVKQ
-635 KWDEWADWWGS
+635 KWDEWSDWWGS

-658 TEGSFIDEGA
+658 MEGSYIDEGA

-730 ADGIDRVG
+730 AEGIDRVG

-751 YQIQQVRGIGGTAW
+751 YQIQQTRGIGGTAW

>member
-119 DDTGKEEEQLADATK
+119 DDTGKEEKQLAEATK
-134 DAGTEMQKTE
+134 DAGKEMQTAE

-158 AAGAKAA
+158 ATGAKAA
-165 GAALVAVGAASVK
+165 AAGVAAVTAAAAAVAVKLADTANEAADYGDNVDKMSQK
-178 LVKDVIEKTGELEQN
+178 LGL
-193 LGGSESV
+193 S
-200 FGDYAQRMQKA
+200 A
-211 GEEAYKNLGIS
+211 EAYQEWDFIMQHSGSDVDKMSASMKKLADAVQQPTKESTAAFEKLGIS
-222 QSEYLATA
+222 IEDAAKMSQEDLFAKTITELQKMESGTERTALANDLLGKSA
-230 NKMGAL
+230 MDLGAL
-236 LQGTGLDAEKS
+236 LNTSAEDTEAMRQQVRELGGVMSDDAVKS
-247 AEITEKAMQRAADMA
+247 AAQFKDSLQNMKTAVGSVGREIGA
-262 SVMGIDMSAAM
+262 SFMPSMTQMMDAFGGVVKGSDGAEEALQAGIDA
-273 ESVAGAAKGNFTMMD
+273 FID
-288 NLGVAINDTT
+288 NLD
-298 LKAYAA
+298 KQA
-304 EHGLGDLSTT
+304 E
-314 QDKVTAAMQMFLD
+314 QIV
-327 TTEQYDGNFA
+327 E
-337 KEATETISGSF
+337 
-348 GLLAASWDSLIAGLG
+348 LADRLIPIFV
-363 NGEADISNLAGNVV
+363 EMIT
-377 DAFDSVVKNVEPVV
+377 KN
-391 DAIVDALPAVVDTL
+391 A
-405 LAAVEELLPKLIP
+405 PKLIE
-418 AFTDIFIKLTDTLV
+418 AALKIIQTLAEQ
-432 KLLPTLIPIA
+432 LL
-442 ANAILTITTALIKN
+442 KN
-456 LPQVVR
+456 LQLILR
-462 AAIEIITAIA
+462 AAIGIITAIV

-485 IVDVVL
+485 IVDVVF

-580 IEIIAKICEGLLKA
+580 LEIIAKICEGLLKA
-594 LYKVGEAIGE
+594 LWKIGEAIGE

-658 TEGSFIDEGA
+658 TEGSFIDEGK

-730 ADGIDRVG
+730 AEGIDRVG

-751 YQIQQVRGIGGTAW
+751 YQIQQTRGIGGTAW

>member
-1 MAQKK
+1 MAQKR

-43 GLLKLDPTNTELL
+43 ALLDLDPKNTELL
-56 DTRQKLLA
+56 DTKQKLLA

-73 LAALKGAQEDVK
+73 LEALKGAQEDVK

-112 KDLEGTA
+112 KELEGAA

-134 DAGTEMQKTE
+134 GAGKEMQAAE
-144 KDASGLGESLKNGL
+144 KDASGLGKSLKNGL
-158 AAGAKAA
+158 ANGAKAA
-165 GAALVAVGAASVK
+165 AAAAVK
-178 LVKDVIEKTGELEQN
+178 LADTANEAAVKLADTANEAADY
-193 LGGSESV
+193 
-200 FGDYAQRMQKA
+200 GDNVDKMSQK
-211 GEEAYKNLGIS
+211 LGIS
-222 QSEYLATA
+222 AEAYQEWDFIMQHSGSDVDKMSASMKKLADAVLQPTKESTA
-230 NKMGAL
+230 AFEKLGISIEDAAKMSQEDLFAATITALQKMESGTERTALANDLLGKSAMDLGAL
-236 LQGTGLDAEKS
+236 LNTSAEDTEAMRQQVRELGGVMSDEAVKS
-247 AEITEKAMQRAADMA
+247 AAQFKDSLQNVKTAVGSIGRDIGSSFMPSMTQMMDAFGGVVKGSDGAEEALQA
-262 SVMGIDMSAAM
+262 GIDA
-273 ESVAGAAKGNFTMMD
+273 FID
-288 NLGVAINDTT
+288 NLDKQAEQIVELADRLIPVFVEMISKNAPKLIEAALMIVQT
-298 LKAYAA
+298 LA
-304 EHGLGDLSTT
+304 EQLL
-314 QDKVTAAMQMFLD
+314 KNLPMVLRAAMQ
-327 TTEQYDGNFA
+327 
-337 KEATETISGSF
+337 
-348 GLLAASWDSLIAGLG
+348 
-363 NGEADISNLAGNVV
+363 
-377 DAFDSVVKNVEPVV
+377 
-391 DAIVDALPAVVDTL
+391 
-405 LAAVEELLPKLIP
+405 
-418 AFTDIFIKLTDTLV
+418 
-432 KLLPTLIPIA
+432 
-442 ANAILTITTALIKN
+442 
-456 LPQVVR
+456 
-462 AAIEIITAIA
+462 IITAVV
-472 QGIAKAL
+472 QGIAQAL
-479 PELIPV
+479 PDLIPV
-485 IVDVVL
+485 IVDVVI

-516 LIEGLLSPESIDK
+516 LIEGLLSPDSINM
-529 MIEMLPEVIS
+529 MIEMLPEVVS

-555 AVQIITALCD
+555 AVKIIEALCD
-565 YFFDPENVQKLIDTA
+565 YFFEPENVQKMIDTS

-613 GLGEYWEAG
+613 GLGAYWEAG

-652 DALHGN
+652 DSLHGN
-658 TEGSFIDEGA
+658 MEGSYIDESK
-668 VWTPDKPMAV
+668 VWTPDKPMAT

-730 ADGIDRVG
+730 AEGIDRVG

-751 YQIQQVRGIGGTAW
+751 YQIQQTRGIGGTAW

>member
-1 MAQKK
+1 MAQKR

-43 GLLKLDPTNTELL
+43 ALLNLDPSNTELVE
-56 DTRQKLLA
+56 TKQKLLA
-64 ESIETTRKK
+64 DSIETTRKK
-73 LAALKGAQEDVK
+73 LEALKGAQEDVK
-85 KAVASGKIGSEEY
+85 KAVASGKIGTEEY

-112 KDLEGTA
+112 KDLEGAA
-119 DDTGKEEEQLADATK
+119 DDTGKEENQLADSTK
-134 DAGTEMQKTE
+134 DAGKEMQAAE

-158 AAGAKAA
+158 ATGAKAA
-165 GAALVAVGAASVK
+165 AAGVAAVTAAAAAVAVKLADTANEAADYGDNVDKMSQK
-178 LVKDVIEKTGELEQN
+178 LGL
-193 LGGSESV
+193 S
-200 FGDYAQRMQKA
+200 A
-211 GEEAYKNLGIS
+211 EAYQEWDFIMQHSGSDVDKMSASMKKLADAVQQPTKESTAAFEKLGIS
-222 QSEYLATA
+222 IEDAAKMSQEDLFAKTITALQDMESGTERTALANDLLGKSA
-230 NKMGAL
+230 MDLGAL
-236 LQGTGLDAEKS
+236 LNTSAEDTEAMRQQVRELGGVMSDDAVKS
-247 AEITEKAMQRAADMA
+247 AAQFKDSLQNMKTAVGSVGREIGSSFMPSMTQMMDAFGGLVKGSDGAEEALQAGIDAFIENLDKQADMI
-262 SVMGIDMSAAM
+262 V
-273 ESVAGAAKGNFTMMD
+273 E
-288 NLGVAINDTT
+288 
-298 LKAYAA
+298 
-304 EHGLGDLSTT
+304 
-314 QDKVTAAMQMFLD
+314 
-327 TTEQYDGNFA
+327 
-337 KEATETISGSF
+337 
-348 GLLAASWDSLIAGLG
+348 LADRLIPTFV
-363 NGEADISNLAGNVV
+363 EMIT
-377 DAFDSVVKNVEPVV
+377 KN
-391 DAIVDALPAVVDTL
+391 A
-405 LAAVEELLPKLIP
+405 PKLIE
-418 AFTDIFIKLTDTLV
+418 AALKIIQTLAEQ
-432 KLLPTLIPIA
+432 LL
-442 ANAILTITTALIKN
+442 KN
-456 LPQVVR
+456 LPLILR

-472 QGIAKAL
+472 QGIAQAL

-496 LTDPKTLMPL
+496 LTDPNTLMPL

-516 LIEGLLSPESIDK
+516 LIEGLLSPDSIDK

-555 AVQIITALCD
+555 AVKIIEALCD
-565 YFFDPENVQKLIDTA
+565 YFFDPENLQKISDTA
-580 IEIIAKICEGLLKA
+580 FDIIVKIGEGLLAA
-594 LYKVGEAIGE
+594 LWKIASAVGEI
-604 VVKKIVDCL
+604 VKKIVDCL

-635 KWDEWADWWGS
+635 KWDEWADWWGK
-646 IGERIY
+646 IGENIAGFLGG
-652 DALHGN
+652 DSDGN
-658 TEGSFIDEGA
+658 WINDDE
-668 VWTPDKPMAV
+668 VWTGPNTAMAT

-730 ADGIDRVG
+730 AEGIDRVG

-751 YQIQQVRGIGGTAW
+751 YQIQQTRGIGGTAW

>member
-1 MAQKK
+1 MAQKR

-64 ESIETTRKK
+64 QSIEATRKK
-73 LAALKGAQEDVK
+73 LDALRGAQEDVK

-98 VAFQKELVQTEKRL
+98 VAFQKELVLTEKRL
-112 KDLEGTA
+112 KDLEGAA
-119 DDTGKEEEQLADATK
+119 DDTGKEENQLADSTK
-134 DAGTEMQKTE
+134 DAGKEMQAAE

-158 AAGAKAA
+158 ATGAKAA
-165 GAALVAVGAASVK
+165 GAALGAVGAASVK

-337 KEATETISGSF
+337 KEATETISGSL

-363 NGEADISNLAGNVV
+363 NGEADIANLAGNVV

-405 LAAVEELLPKLIP
+405 LAAVEDLLPKLIP

-462 AAIEIITAIA
+462 AAMQVITSIV
-472 QGIAKAL
+472 QGIAQAL

-485 IVDVVL
+485 IVDVVI

-580 IEIIAKICEGLLKA
+580 LEIIAKICEGLLKA
-594 LYKVGEAIGE
+594 LWKIGEAIGE

-622 MDVIDEFMGGVKQ
+622 MDVIDQFMGGVKQ

-658 TEGSFIDEGA
+658 TEDSFIDEGA
-668 VWTPDKPMAV
+668 VWTPDKAMAT

-721 GEINVSVSG
+721 GEINVSVNG
-730 ADGIDRVG
+730 ADGIANVG
-738 DIIVQKIDEALRV
+738 DVIVQKIDEALRV
-751 YQIQQVRGIGGTAW
+751 YQIQQTRGIGGTAW

>member
-1 MAQKK
+1 MAQKR

-17 TSGVTAGLKDITSE
+17 TSGVTAGLKGITSE

-64 ESIETTRKK
+64 DSVETTRKK
-73 LAALKGAQEDVK
+73 LEALKAAQEDVK
-85 KAVASGKIGSEEY
+85 KSVASGKIGSEEY

-119 DDTGKEEEQLADATK
+119 DDTGKEEEQLADSTK
-134 DAGTEMQKTE
+134 DAGNEMQTAE
-144 KDASGLGESLKNGL
+144 KKAGGLGESLKNGL

-165 GAALVAVGAASVK
+165 AAGVAAVTAAAAAVAVKLADTANDAADYGDNVDKMSQK
-178 LVKDVIEKTGELEQN
+178 LGL
-193 LGGSESV
+193 S
-200 FGDYAQRMQKA
+200 A
-211 GEEAYKNLGIS
+211 EAYQEWDFIMQHSGSDVDKMSASMKKLADAVQQPTKESTAAFEKLGIS
-222 QSEYLATA
+222 IEDAAKMSQEDLFATTITALQKMESGTERTALANDLLGKSA
-230 NKMGAL
+230 MDLGAL
-236 LQGTGLDAEKS
+236 LNTSAEDTEAMRQQVRELGGVMSDDAVKS
-247 AEITEKAMQRAADMA
+247 AAQFKDSLQNMKTAVGSVGREIGSSFMPSMTQMMDAFGGVIKGSDGAEEALQA
-262 SVMGIDMSAAM
+262 GIDAFIENLDKQADQIVELADRLIPVFVEMITKNAPKLIEAALKIIQTLA
-273 ESVAGAAKGNFTMMD
+273 EQLLK
-288 NLGVAINDTT
+288 NLPLI
-298 LKAYAA
+298 LR
-304 EHGLGDLSTT
+304 
-314 QDKVTAAMQMFLD
+314 AAMQ
-327 TTEQYDGNFA
+327 
-337 KEATETISGSF
+337 
-348 GLLAASWDSLIAGLG
+348 
-363 NGEADISNLAGNVV
+363 
-377 DAFDSVVKNVEPVV
+377 
-391 DAIVDALPAVVDTL
+391 
-405 LAAVEELLPKLIP
+405 
-418 AFTDIFIKLTDTLV
+418 
-432 KLLPTLIPIA
+432 
-442 ANAILTITTALIKN
+442 
-456 LPQVVR
+456 
-462 AAIEIITAIA
+462 IITAVV

-485 IVDVVL
+485 IVDVVI

-555 AVQIITALCD
+555 AVKIIEALCD
-565 YFFDPENVQKLIDTA
+565 YFFEPENVQKLIDTA

-594 LYKVGEAIGE
+594 LWKIGEAIGE

-658 TEGSFIDEGA
+658 TEDSFIDEGK
-668 VWTPDKPMAV
+668 VWTPDKAMAT

-730 ADGIDRVG
+730 AEGIDRVG

-751 YQIQQVRGIGGTAW
+751 YQIQQARGIGGTAW

>member
-73 LAALKGAQEDVK
+73 LDALRGAQEDVK

-98 VAFQKELVQTEKRL
+98 VAFQKELVLTEKRL
-112 KDLEGTA
+112 KDLEGAA
-119 DDTGKEEEQLADATK
+119 DDTGKEENQLADSTK
-134 DAGTEMQKTE
+134 DAGKEMQAAE

-158 AAGAKAA
+158 ATGAKAA
-165 GAALVAVGAASVK
+165 AAGVAAVTAAAAAVAVKLADTANEAADYGDNVDKMSQK
-178 LVKDVIEKTGELEQN
+178 LGL
-193 LGGSESV
+193 S
-200 FGDYAQRMQKA
+200 A
-211 GEEAYKNLGIS
+211 EAYQEWDFIMQHSGSDVDKMSASMKKLADAVQQPTKESTAAFEKLGIS
-222 QSEYLATA
+222 IEDAAKMSQEDLFATTITALQNMESGTERTALANDLLGKSA
-230 NKMGAL
+230 MDLGAL
-236 LQGTGLDAEKS
+236 LNTSAEDTEAMRQQVRELGGVMSDDAVKS
-247 AEITEKAMQRAADMA
+247 AAQFKDSLQNMKTAVGSVGREIGSSFMPSMTQMMDAFGGLIKGSDGAEEALQA
-262 SVMGIDMSAAM
+262 GIDA
-273 ESVAGAAKGNFTMMD
+273 FID
-288 NLGVAINDTT
+288 NLDKQADQIVELADRLIPIFVEMVTKNAPKLITAALMIVQT
-298 LKAYAA
+298 LA
-304 EHGLGDLSTT
+304 EQLL
-314 QDKVTAAMQMFLD
+314 KNLPMVLRAAMQ
-327 TTEQYDGNFA
+327 
-337 KEATETISGSF
+337 
-348 GLLAASWDSLIAGLG
+348 
-363 NGEADISNLAGNVV
+363 
-377 DAFDSVVKNVEPVV
+377 
-391 DAIVDALPAVVDTL
+391 
-405 LAAVEELLPKLIP
+405 
-418 AFTDIFIKLTDTLV
+418 
-432 KLLPTLIPIA
+432 
-442 ANAILTITTALIKN
+442 
-456 LPQVVR
+456 
-462 AAIEIITAIA
+462 IITAVV
-472 QGIAKAL
+472 QGISQAL

-485 IVDVVL
+485 VIQVAL

-516 LIEGLLSPESIDK
+516 LIEGLLSPDSINA
-529 MIEMLPEVIS
+529 MIEMLPQVIS

-555 AVQIITALCD
+555 AVKIIEALCD
-565 YFFDPENVQKLIDTA
+565 YFFEPENVQKLIDTA

-594 LYKVGEAIGE
+594 LWKIGEAIGE

-658 TEGSFIDEGA
+658 MEGSYIDEGA
-668 VWTPDKPMAV
+668 VWTPDKAMAT

-721 GEINVSVSG
+721 GEINVSVNG
-730 ADGIDRVG
+730 ADGIANVG
-738 DIIVQKIDEALRV
+738 DVIVQKIDEALRV
-751 YQIQQVRGIGGTAW
+751 YQIQQTRGIGGTAW

>member
-1 MAQKK
+1 MAQKR

-17 TSGVTAGLKDITSE
+17 TSGVTAGLKDITAE

-64 ESIETTRKK
+64 DSVETTRKK
-73 LAALKGAQEDVK
+73 LEALKAAQEDVK
-85 KAVASGKIGSEEY
+85 KSVASGKIGSEEY

-112 KDLEGTA
+112 KDLEGAA
-119 DDTGKEEEQLADATK
+119 DDTGKEEKQLADSTK
-134 DAGTEMQKTE
+134 DAGTEMQTAE
-144 KDASGLGESLKNGL
+144 KKAGGLGESLKNGL

-165 GAALVAVGAASVK
+165 AAGVAAVTAAAAAVAVKLADTANEAADYGDNVDKMSQK
-178 LVKDVIEKTGELEQN
+178 LGL
-193 LGGSESV
+193 S
-200 FGDYAQRMQKA
+200 A
-211 GEEAYKNLGIS
+211 EAYQEWDFIMQHSGSDVDKMSASMKKLADAVQQPTKESTAAFEKLGIS
-222 QSEYLATA
+222 IEDAAKMSQEDLFATTITALQKMESGTERTALANDLLGKSA
-230 NKMGAL
+230 MDLGAL
-236 LQGTGLDAEKS
+236 LNTSAEDTEAMRQQVRELGGVMSDDAVKS
-247 AEITEKAMQRAADMA
+247 AAQFKDSLQNMKTAVGSVGREIGSSFMPSMTQMMDAFGGVIKGSDGAEEALQA
-262 SVMGIDMSAAM
+262 GIDA
-273 ESVAGAAKGNFTMMD
+273 FID
-288 NLGVAINDTT
+288 NLD
-298 LKAYAA
+298 KQA
-304 EHGLGDLSTT
+304 E
-314 QDKVTAAMQMFLD
+314 QIV
-327 TTEQYDGNFA
+327 E
-337 KEATETISGSF
+337 
-348 GLLAASWDSLIAGLG
+348 LADRLIPTFV
-363 NGEADISNLAGNVV
+363 EMIT
-377 DAFDSVVKNVEPVV
+377 KN
-391 DAIVDALPAVVDTL
+391 A
-405 LAAVEELLPKLIP
+405 PKLIE
-418 AFTDIFIKLTDTLV
+418 AALKIIQTLAEQ
-432 KLLPTLIPIA
+432 LL
-442 ANAILTITTALIKN
+442 KN
-456 LPQVVR
+456 LPLILR
-462 AAIEIITAIA
+462 AAIEIITAVA
-472 QGIAKAL
+472 QGIAQAL

-485 IVDVVL
+485 IVDVVI

-516 LIEGLLSPESIDK
+516 LIEGLLSPDSINA
-529 MIEMLPEVIS
+529 MIEMLPQVVS

-565 YFFDPENVQKLIDTA
+565 YFFEPENVQKMIDTA

-622 MDVIDEFMGGVKQ
+622 MDVIDQFMGGVKQ

-658 TEGSFIDEGA
+658 MEGSYIDEGA
-668 VWTPDKPMAV
+668 VWTPDKAMAT

-730 ADGIDRVG
+730 AEGIDRVG

-751 YQIQQVRGIGGTAW
+751 YQIQQTRGIGGTAW

>member
-1 MAQKK
+1 MAQKR

-73 LAALKGAQEDVK
+73 LDALKGAQEDVK

-119 DDTGKEEEQLADATK
+119 DDTGKEEKQLADATK

-158 AAGAKAA
+158 ANGAKAA
-165 GAALVAVGAASVK
+165 AAGVAAVTAAAAAVAVKLADTANEAADYGDNVDKMSQK
-178 LVKDVIEKTGELEQN
+178 LGL
-193 LGGSESV
+193 S
-200 FGDYAQRMQKA
+200 A
-211 GEEAYKNLGIS
+211 EAYQEWDFIMQHSGSDVDKMSASMKKLADAVQQPTKESTAAFEKLGIS
-222 QSEYLATA
+222 IEDAAKMSQEDLFAKTITELQKMESGTERTALANDLLGKSA
-230 NKMGAL
+230 MDLGAL
-236 LQGTGLDAEKS
+236 LNTSAEDTEAMREQVRELGGVMSDDAVKS
-247 AEITEKAMQRAADMA
+247 AAQFKDSLQNMKTAVGSVGREIGSSFMPSMTQMMDAFGGLIKGSDGSEEALQA
-262 SVMGIDMSAAM
+262 GIDA
-273 ESVAGAAKGNFTMMD
+273 FID
-288 NLGVAINDTT
+288 NLD
-298 LKAYAA
+298 KQA
-304 EHGLGDLSTT
+304 E
-314 QDKVTAAMQMFLD
+314 QIV
-327 TTEQYDGNFA
+327 E
-337 KEATETISGSF
+337 
-348 GLLAASWDSLIAGLG
+348 LADRLIPIFV
-363 NGEADISNLAGNVV
+363 EMIT
-377 DAFDSVVKNVEPVV
+377 KN
-391 DAIVDALPAVVDTL
+391 A
-405 LAAVEELLPKLIP
+405 PKLIE
-418 AFTDIFIKLTDTLV
+418 AALKIIQTLAEQ
-432 KLLPTLIPIA
+432 LL
-442 ANAILTITTALIKN
+442 KN
-456 LPQVVR
+456 LPLILR
-462 AAIEIITAIA
+462 AAIGIITAIV

-479 PELIPV
+479 PDLIPV
-485 IVDVVL
+485 IVDVVI

-506 IRAAFDIINA
+506 IRAAFDIISA

-580 IEIIAKICEGLLKA
+580 LEIIVKICEGLLKA
-594 LYKVGEAIGE
+594 LWKIGEAVGEI
-604 VVKKIVDCL
+604 VKKIVDCL

-658 TEGSFIDEGA
+658 MEGSYIDEGK

-730 ADGIDRVG
+730 AEGIDRVG

-751 YQIQQVRGIGGTAW
+751 YQIQQTRGIGGTAW

>member
-1 MAQKK
+1 MAQKRI
-6 VNGLTIAISAD
+6 NGLTIAISAD

-43 GLLKLDPTNTELL
+43 ALLDLDPKNTELL
-56 DTRQKLLA
+56 DTKQKLLA

-73 LAALKGAQEDVK
+73 LEALRGAQEDVK

-119 DDTGKEEEQLADATK
+119 DDTGKEEKQLADATK
-134 DAGTEMQKTE
+134 GAGKEMQTAE

-158 AAGAKAA
+158 ATGAKAA
-165 GAALVAVGAASVK
+165 AAGVAAVTDAAAAVAVKLADTANEAADYGDNVDKMSQK
-178 LVKDVIEKTGELEQN
+178 LGL
-193 LGGSESV
+193 S
-200 FGDYAQRMQKA
+200 A
-211 GEEAYKNLGIS
+211 EAYQEWDFIMQHSGSDVDKMSASMKKLADAVQQPTKESTAAFEKLGIS
-222 QSEYLATA
+222 IEDAAKMSQEDLFAATITALQNMKSGTERTALANDLLGKSA
-230 NKMGAL
+230 MDLGAL
-236 LQGTGLDAEKS
+236 LNTSAEDTEAMRQQVRELGGVMSDDAVKS
-247 AEITEKAMQRAADMA
+247 AAQFKDSLQNMKTAVGSVGREIGSSFMPSMTQMMDAFGGLIKGSDGAEEALQA
-262 SVMGIDMSAAM
+262 GIDA
-273 ESVAGAAKGNFTMMD
+273 FID
-288 NLGVAINDTT
+288 NLDKQAEQIVELADRLIPVFVEMITKNAPKLIEAALKIIQT
-298 LKAYAA
+298 LA
-304 EHGLGDLSTT
+304 EQLL
-314 QDKVTAAMQMFLD
+314 KNLPMVLRAAMQ
-327 TTEQYDGNFA
+327 
-337 KEATETISGSF
+337 
-348 GLLAASWDSLIAGLG
+348 
-363 NGEADISNLAGNVV
+363 
-377 DAFDSVVKNVEPVV
+377 
-391 DAIVDALPAVVDTL
+391 
-405 LAAVEELLPKLIP
+405 
-418 AFTDIFIKLTDTLV
+418 
-432 KLLPTLIPIA
+432 
-442 ANAILTITTALIKN
+442 
-456 LPQVVR
+456 
-462 AAIEIITAIA
+462 IITAVV
-472 QGIAKAL
+472 QGIAQAL
-479 PELIPV
+479 PDLIPV
-485 IVDVVL
+485 VIQIVM

-516 LIEGLLSPESIDK
+516 LIEGLLSPDSINA
-529 MIEMLPEVIS
+529 MIEMLPEVVS

-555 AVQIITALCD
+555 AVKIIEALCD
-565 YFFDPENVQKLIDTA
+565 YFFEPENVQKLIDTA

-594 LYKVGEAIGE
+594 LWKIGEAVGE
-604 VVKKIVDCL
+604 IVDKIMECF
-613 GLGEYWEAG
+613 GLGDYWEAG
-622 MDVIDEFMGGVKQ
+622 KNVIEQFMGGVKE
-635 KWDEWADWWGS
+635 KWNEMVSWFS
-646 IGERIY
+646 EIGENIY

-658 TEGSFIDEGA
+658 MEGA
-668 VWTPDKPMAV
+668 YTDESKVWYGPGPAMAT

-751 YQIQQVRGIGGTAW
+751 YQIQQTRGIGGTAW

>member
-1 MAQKK
+1 MAQKR

-43 GLLKLDPTNTELL
+43 ALLKLDPTNTELL

-73 LAALKGAQEDVK
+73 LDALRGAQEDVK

-112 KDLEGTA
+112 KDLEGAA
-119 DDTGKEEEQLADATK
+119 DDTGKEEKQLADSTK
-134 DAGTEMQKTE
+134 DAGNEMQTAE

-158 AAGAKAA
+158 ATGAKAA
-165 GAALVAVGAASVK
+165 AAGVAAVTAAAAAVAVKLADTANEAADYGDNVDKMSQK
-178 LVKDVIEKTGELEQN
+178 LGL
-193 LGGSESV
+193 S
-200 FGDYAQRMQKA
+200 A
-211 GEEAYKNLGIS
+211 EAYQEWDFIMQHSGSDVDKMSASMKKLADAVQQPTKESTAAFEKLGIS
-222 QSEYLATA
+222 IEDAAKMSQEDLFAATITALQNMESGTERTALANDLLGKSA
-230 NKMGAL
+230 MDLGAL
-236 LQGTGLDAEKS
+236 LNTSAEDTEAMREQVRELGGVMSDDAVKS
-247 AEITEKAMQRAADMA
+247 AAQFKDSLQNMKTAVGSVGREIGSSFMPSMTQMMDAFGGVVKGSDGAEEALQA
-262 SVMGIDMSAAM
+262 GIDA
-273 ESVAGAAKGNFTMMD
+273 FID
-288 NLGVAINDTT
+288 NLD
-298 LKAYAA
+298 KQA
-304 EHGLGDLSTT
+304 EQIVELADRLIPIFVEM
-314 QDKVTAAMQMFLD
+314 VT
-327 TTEQYDGNFA
+327 
-337 KEATETISGSF
+337 
-348 GLLAASWDSLIAGLG
+348 
-363 NGEADISNLAGNVV
+363 
-377 DAFDSVVKNVEPVV
+377 KN
-391 DAIVDALPAVVDTL
+391 A
-405 LAAVEELLPKLIP
+405 PKLIE
-418 AFTDIFIKLTDTLV
+418 AALKIIQTLAEQ
-432 KLLPTLIPIA
+432 LL
-442 ANAILTITTALIKN
+442 KN
-456 LPQVVR
+456 LPLILR
-462 AAIEIITAIA
+462 AAIGIITAIV
-472 QGIAKAL
+472 QGIAQAL

-485 IVDVVL
+485 VIQVVL

-516 LIEGLLSPESIDK
+516 LIEGLLSPDSINQ
-529 MIEMLPEVIS
+529 MVEMLPEVVS

-555 AVQIITALCD
+555 AVKIIEALCD

-580 IEIIAKICEGLLKA
+580 LEIIVKICEGLLKA
-594 LYKVGEAIGE
+594 LWKIGEAVGEI
-604 VVKKIVDCL
+604 VKKIVDCL

-622 MDVIDEFMGGVKQ
+622 MDVIDQFMGGVKQ

-658 TEGSFIDEGA
+658 MEGSYIDEGT
-668 VWTPDKPMAV
+668 VWTPDKAMAT

-730 ADGIDRVG
+730 AEGIGRVG

-751 YQIQQVRGIGGTAW
+751 YQIQQTRGIGGTAW

>member
-1 MAQKK
+1 MAQKR

-43 GLLKLDPTNTELL
+43 ALLKLDPTNTELL

-64 ESIETTRKK
+64 DSVETTRRK
-73 LAALKGAQEDVK
+73 LEALKGAQEDVK
-85 KAVASGKIGSEEY
+85 KAVASGKIGTEEY
-98 VAFQKELVQTEKRL
+98 VAFQKELVLTEKRL
-112 KDLEGTA
+112 KDLEGAA
-119 DDTGKEEEQLADATK
+119 DDTGKEEKQLADSTK
-134 DAGTEMQKTE
+134 DAGTEMQDAE
-144 KDASGLGESLKNGL
+144 KKAGGLGESLKNGL
-158 AAGAKAA
+158 ANGAKAA
-165 GAALVAVGAASVK
+165 AAGVAAVTAAAAAVAVKLADTANEAAGYGDNVDKMSQK
-178 LVKDVIEKTGELEQN
+178 LGL
-193 LGGSESV
+193 S
-200 FGDYAQRMQKA
+200 A
-211 GEEAYKNLGIS
+211 EAYQEWDFIMQHSGSDVDKMSASMKKLADAVQQPTKESTAAFEKLGIS
-222 QSEYLATA
+222 IEDAKKMSQEDLFAKTITELQKMESGTERTALANDLLGKSA
-230 NKMGAL
+230 MDLGAL
-236 LQGTGLDAEKS
+236 LNTSAEDTEAMRQQVRELGGVMSDDAVKS
-247 AEITEKAMQRAADMA
+247 AAQFKDSLQNMKTAVGSVGREIGSSFMPSMA
-262 SVMGIDMSAAM
+262 QMMDAFGGVIKGSDGAEEALQAGIDAFI
-273 ESVAGAAKGNFTMMD
+273 E
-288 NLGVAINDTT
+288 NL
-298 LKAYAA
+298 
-304 EHGLGDLSTT
+304 
-314 QDKVTAAMQMFLD
+314 DKQADQIV
-327 TTEQYDGNFA
+327 E
-337 KEATETISGSF
+337 
-348 GLLAASWDSLIAGLG
+348 LADRLIPTFV
-363 NGEADISNLAGNVV
+363 EMIT
-377 DAFDSVVKNVEPVV
+377 KN
-391 DAIVDALPAVVDTL
+391 A
-405 LAAVEELLPKLIP
+405 PKLIE
-418 AFTDIFIKLTDTLV
+418 AALKIIQTLAEQ
-432 KLLPTLIPIA
+432 LL
-442 ANAILTITTALIKN
+442 KN
-456 LPQVVR
+456 LPLILR
-462 AAIEIITAIA
+462 AAIGIITAIV
-472 QGIAKAL
+472 QGIAQAL
-479 PELIPV
+479 PDLIPV
-485 IVDVVL
+485 IVDVVI

-496 LTDPKTLMPL
+496 LTDPKTLTPL

-555 AVQIITALCD
+555 AVKIIEALCD
-565 YFFDPENVQKLIDTA
+565 YFFEPENVQKLIDTA

-594 LYKVGEAIGE
+594 LWKIGEAIGE

-658 TEGSFIDEGA
+658 MEGSYIDEGK

-730 ADGIDRVG
+730 AEGIDRVG

-751 YQIQQVRGIGGTAW
+751 YQIQQTRGIGGTAW

>member
-6 VNGLTIAISAD
+6 VSGLTIAISAD
-17 TSGVTAGLKDITSE
+17 TTGVTAGLKDITSE

-73 LAALKGAQEDVK
+73 LDALRGAQEDVK

-119 DDTGKEEEQLADATK
+119 DDTGKEEKELAESTK

-158 AAGAKAA
+158 ANGAKAA
-165 GAALVAVGAASVK
+165 AAGVAAVTAAAAAVAVKLADTANEAADYGDNVDKMSQK
-178 LVKDVIEKTGELEQN
+178 LGL
-193 LGGSESV
+193 S
-200 FGDYAQRMQKA
+200 A
-211 GEEAYKNLGIS
+211 EAYQEWDFIMQHSGSDVDKMSASMKKLADAVQQPTKESTAAFEKLGIS
-222 QSEYLATA
+222 IEDAAKMSQEDLFAKTITELQKMESGTERTALANDLLGKSA
-230 NKMGAL
+230 MDLGAL
-236 LQGTGLDAEKS
+236 LNTSAEDTEAMRQQVRELGGVMSDDAVKS
-247 AEITEKAMQRAADMA
+247 AAQFKDSLQNMKTAVGSVGREIGA
-262 SVMGIDMSAAM
+262 SFMPSMTQMMDAFGGLIKGSDGSEEALQAGIDA
-273 ESVAGAAKGNFTMMD
+273 FID
-288 NLGVAINDTT
+288 NL
-298 LKAYAA
+298 
-304 EHGLGDLSTT
+304 
-314 QDKVTAAMQMFLD
+314 DKQADQIV
-327 TTEQYDGNFA
+327 E
-337 KEATETISGSF
+337 
-348 GLLAASWDSLIAGLG
+348 LADRLIPVFV
-363 NGEADISNLAGNVV
+363 EMIT
-377 DAFDSVVKNVEPVV
+377 KN
-391 DAIVDALPAVVDTL
+391 A
-405 LAAVEELLPKLIP
+405 PKLIE
-418 AFTDIFIKLTDTLV
+418 AALKIIQTLAEQ
-432 KLLPTLIPIA
+432 LL
-442 ANAILTITTALIKN
+442 KN
-456 LPQVVR
+456 LPLILR
-462 AAIEIITAIA
+462 AAIGIITAIV

-516 LIEGLLSPESIDK
+516 LIEGLLSPESINK

-544 LLESL
+544 LVESV

-580 IEIIAKICEGLLKA
+580 IEVIAKICEGLLKA

-658 TEGSFIDEGA
+658 TEGSFIDESK
-668 VWTPDKPMAV
+668 VWTPDKPMAT

-751 YQIQQVRGIGGTAW
+751 YQIQQTRGIGGTAW

>member
-6 VNGLTIAISAD
+6 VSGLTIAISAD
-17 TSGVTAGLKDITSE
+17 TSGVTAGLKDITSD

-64 ESIETTRKK
+64 DSVETTRKK
-73 LAALKGAQEDVK
+73 LEALKAAQEDVK
-85 KAVASGKIGSEEY
+85 KSVASGKIGSEEY

-119 DDTGKEEEQLADATK
+119 GDTGKEEEQLADATK
-134 DAGTEMQKTE
+134 DAGKEMQTAE
-144 KDASGLGESLKNGL
+144 KKASGLGESLKNGL
-158 AAGAKAA
+158 ATGAKAA
-165 GAALVAVGAASVK
+165 AAGVAAVTAAAAAVAVKLADTANEAADYGDNVDKMSQK
-178 LVKDVIEKTGELEQN
+178 LGL
-193 LGGSESV
+193 S
-200 FGDYAQRMQKA
+200 A
-211 GEEAYKNLGIS
+211 EAYQEWDFIMQHSGSDVDKMSASMKKLADAVQQPTKESTAAFEKLGIS
-222 QSEYLATA
+222 IEDAAKMSQEDLFATTITALQKMESGTERTALANDLLGKSA
-230 NKMGAL
+230 MDLGAL
-236 LQGTGLDAEKS
+236 LNTSAEDTEAMRQQVRELGGVMSDDAVKS
-247 AEITEKAMQRAADMA
+247 AAQFKDSLQNMKTAVGSVGREIGSSFMPSMTQMMDAFGGVIKGSDGAEEALQA
-262 SVMGIDMSAAM
+262 GIDA
-273 ESVAGAAKGNFTMMD
+273 FID
-288 NLGVAINDTT
+288 NLD
-298 LKAYAA
+298 KQA
-304 EHGLGDLSTT
+304 EQIVELADRLIPVFVEM
-314 QDKVTAAMQMFLD
+314 VT
-327 TTEQYDGNFA
+327 
-337 KEATETISGSF
+337 
-348 GLLAASWDSLIAGLG
+348 
-363 NGEADISNLAGNVV
+363 
-377 DAFDSVVKNVEPVV
+377 KN
-391 DAIVDALPAVVDTL
+391 A
-405 LAAVEELLPKLIP
+405 PKLIE
-418 AFTDIFIKLTDTLV
+418 AALKIIQTLAEQ
-432 KLLPTLIPIA
+432 LL
-442 ANAILTITTALIKN
+442 KN
-456 LPQVVR
+456 LPLILR
-462 AAIEIITAIA
+462 AAIGIITAIV
-472 QGIAKAL
+472 QGIAQAL

-516 LIEGLLSPESIDK
+516 LIEGLLSPDSINK
-529 MIEMLPEVIS
+529 MVEMLPEVIS

-565 YFFDPENVQKLIDTA
+565 YFFDPENIQKLIDTA
-580 IEIIAKICEGLLKA
+580 IEIIVKICEGLLKA
-594 LYKVGEAIGE
+594 LWKIGEAVGEI
-604 VVKKIVDCL
+604 VKKIVDCL

-658 TEGSFIDEGA
+658 MEGSYIDEGA
-668 VWTPDKPMAV
+668 VWTPDKPMAT

-751 YQIQQVRGIGGTAW
+751 YQIQQTRGIGGTAW

>member
-17 TSGVTAGLKDITSE
+17 TSGVAAGLKDITLD

-119 DDTGKEEEQLADATK
+119 DDTGKEEKQLAEATK
-134 DAGTEMQKTE
+134 DAGKEMQTAE

-158 AAGAKAA
+158 ANGAKAA
-165 GAALVAVGAASVK
+165 AAGVAAVTAAAAAVAVKLADTANEAADYGDNVDKMSQK
-178 LVKDVIEKTGELEQN
+178 LGL
-193 LGGSESV
+193 S
-200 FGDYAQRMQKA
+200 A
-211 GEEAYKNLGIS
+211 EAYQEWDFIMQHSGSDVDKMSASMKKLADAVQDPTKESAAAFEKLGIS
-222 QSEYLATA
+222 LEDAKKMSQDDLFAKTITELQKMESGTERTALANDLLGKSA
-230 NKMGAL
+230 MDLGAL
-236 LQGTGLDAEKS
+236 LNTSAEDTEAMREQVRELGGVMSDDAVKS
-247 AEITEKAMQRAADMA
+247 AAQFKDSLQNMKTAVGSVGREIGSSFMPSMTQMMDAFGGVVKGSDGAEEALQA
-262 SVMGIDMSAAM
+262 GIDA
-273 ESVAGAAKGNFTMMD
+273 FID
-288 NLGVAINDTT
+288 NLDEQV
-298 LKAYAA
+298 
-304 EHGLGDLSTT
+304 
-314 QDKVTAAMQMFLD
+314 DKIVEIAD
-327 TTEQYDGNFA
+327 R
-337 KEATETISGSF
+337 
-348 GLLAASWDSLIAGLG
+348 LIP
-363 NGEADISNLAGNVV
+363 I
-377 DAFDSVVKNVEPVV
+377 FVEM
-391 DAIVDALPAVVDTL
+391 ITNN
-405 LAAVEELLPKLIP
+405 LPKLID
-418 AFTDIFIKLTDTLV
+418 AALKIIQTIADMLV
-432 KLLPTLIPIA
+432 KNLPTL
-442 ANAILTITTALIKN
+442 L
-456 LPQVVR
+456 R
-462 AAIEIITAIA
+462 AAMQIITQIA

-485 IVDVVL
+485 IVDVVI

-529 MIEMLPEVIS
+529 MIEMLPEVIT

-555 AVQIITALCD
+555 AVKIIEALCD
-565 YFFDPENVQKLIDTA
+565 YFFEPENVQKLIDTA

-594 LYKVGEAIGE
+594 LWKIGEAVGEI
-604 VVKKIVDCL
+604 VKKIVDCL

-622 MDVIDEFMGGVKQ
+622 MDVIDQFMGGVKQ

-658 TEGSFIDEGA
+658 MEGSYIDEGA

-730 ADGIDRVG
+730 AEGIDRVG

-751 YQIQQVRGIGGTAW
+751 YQIQQTRGIGGTAW